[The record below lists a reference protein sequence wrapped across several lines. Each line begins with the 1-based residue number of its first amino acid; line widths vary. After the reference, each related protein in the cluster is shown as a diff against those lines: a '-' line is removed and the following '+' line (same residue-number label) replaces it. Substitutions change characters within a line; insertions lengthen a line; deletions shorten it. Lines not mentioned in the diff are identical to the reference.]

1 MQFGDLRGI
10 LQYVPQ
16 FRGRTFVIALDGEVL
31 ASNSFSNFL
40 LDLAVLRS
48 LNVRVVLVHG
58 AAQQI
63 AELAKV
69 RGVELS
75 NSDGSGATD
84 AATLEVSLDAI
95 TRLGGNIM
103 QSLTA
108 LKIRAAMA
116 NAVIA
121 HPAGVVRG
129 VDQKLTGTIE
139 KVDTAALE
147 GFLDQDILPVISPV
161 GYDGRGRTLR
171 LNSDAVAVQVA
182 IALNAAKIIF
192 VSASEADFGLTPQI
206 SRQLSEEQALS
217 LLDSIKKDGSTPSGQ
232 ISKLRHA
239 IRACEE
245 GVPRVHLVNSRRDDA
260 LLAELFSNEGVGTMV
275 FSDAYQ
281 RVRAAQ
287 ISDVDEMILMMR
299 KAMTDEQLVV
309 RSRDD
314 IVDRLDD
321 FSVIS
326 IDDNVVGCIALHAY
340 DEAQRQRVVGE
351 LACLFIKRD
360 HEGQGYGRRLIEHVE
375 KRARESGM
383 TALFALSTQAAD
395 YFVDRVG
402 YERQGDLT
410 WMPEERHQRY
420 QQSGRNA
427 VLLVKDLT

>member
-63 AELAKV
+63 AELARA

-75 NSDGSGATD
+75 NADGSGTTD

-116 NAVIA
+116 NAIIA
-121 HPAGVVRG
+121 HPAGVVSG

-147 GFLDQDILPVISPV
+147 GFLNQDILPVISPV

-171 LNSDAVAVQVA
+171 LNSDAVAVEVA

-206 SRQLSEEQALS
+206 SRQLSEEQAS
-217 LLDSIKKDGSTPSGQ
+217 TLLERIKNDGETASGQ

-239 IRACEE
+239 IRACED

-281 RVRAAQ
+281 RVRSAQ
-287 ISDVDEMILMMR
+287 MSDVDEMILMMR
-299 KAMTDEQLVV
+299 KAMSDEQMVV

-314 IVDRLDD
+314 IVTRLDD

-340 DEAQRQRVVGE
+340 DEPERQRKVGE

-360 HEGQGYGRRLIEHVE
+360 HEGQGYARRLIEHVE
-375 KRARESGM
+375 RRAEEANL

-395 YFVDRVG
+395 YFVEHVG
-402 YERQGDLT
+402 FERHDDLN
-410 WMPEERHQRY
+410 WMPEERLHRY

-427 VLLVKDLT
+427 VLLVRH